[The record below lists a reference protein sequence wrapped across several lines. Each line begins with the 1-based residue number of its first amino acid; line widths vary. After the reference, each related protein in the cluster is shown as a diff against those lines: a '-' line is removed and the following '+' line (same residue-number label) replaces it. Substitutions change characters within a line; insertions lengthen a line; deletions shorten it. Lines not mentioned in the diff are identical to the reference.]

1 MSGFPA
7 MRSLSG
13 CSACFAP
20 QREYAQLAHAFET
33 LIGPHID
40 RNLARKLHKSWL
52 PPVTTK
58 PKAWPGTNRASP

>member
-1 MSGFPA
+1 VVEKGFLPEERA
-7 MRSLSG
+7 VG
-13 CSACFAP
+13 C

-40 RNLARKLHKSWL
+40 RKLARKLHKSWL

-58 PKAWPGTNRASP
+58 PKGWPGTNRASP